1 MLAGLRP
8 NGFDKLSA
16 SRLRRPKHWW
26 MSDMNILVCASRK
39 GGGGK
44 TVCARHLAV
53 AALHDGYR
61 VAVIDLDPMAGLTR
75 WWRRRAEDGLELV
88 DLTPDDMTRD
98 TPRQRLDAA
107 GAAAAN
113 LASAIPSLAKAGHQ
127 IVIVDTPPAADRIV
141 ALAIASADLVLVPVR
156 PSPDDLDAVG
166 ETVDLVTAS
175 KKPMVFVVNAAT
187 RKARLTSDAAIALS
201 QHGTVSPA
209 VLHRADVYAA
219 SALDGRTVAEA
230 DPKGKPAEDVANLWL
245 YVSRRLGL
253 QACKHGT
260 QPPGRPASRVVGF
273 SSCKET

>member
-1 MLAGLRP
+1 M
-8 NGFDKLSA
+8 
-16 SRLRRPKHWW
+16 HV
-26 MSDMNILVCASRK
+26 LVCASRK

-53 AALHDGYR
+53 AALRDGYR

-88 DLTPDDMTRD
+88 DLTPDDMARD
-98 TPRQRLDAA
+98 TSDQRLSAA
-107 GAAAAN
+107 GAAADK

-141 ALAIASADLVLVPVR
+141 ALAIAAADLVLVPVR

-230 DPKGKPAEDVANLWL
+230 DPKGKPAEDVAALWV
-245 YVSRRLGL
+245 YVGKRLGL
-253 QACKHGT
+253 QACKHASKLA
-260 QPPGRPASRVVGF
+260 GRPTLRVVDVKAR
-273 SSCKET
+273 KEA